1 MRSKMKPIGKI
12 TRDDYCTHSLVP
24 YLFDK
29 GHFKSK
35 QEVLND
41 CIRARHGESIRTP
54 QTLRQRTGDVLEKP
68 LIQECMKRLGI
79 DKYEDKVTQK
89 VVHPMLPLEG
99 SLDGM
104 AYPEKQTIKE
114 DKENGIHTLDSS
126 EVYLNG
132 NTPIEVKCTSI
143 YPDDVPPDW
152 LGVLQLKAAMSTPQ
166 AQAGILIILYQSTD
180 LRIYVIPKD
189 YEFEKELADKV
200 IDFNRRID
208 EEDYYTPQVTN
219 DAHIK
224 YPNANDETKIL
235 SEETSELLK
244 QHEQTKEMIASLKEV
259 NEKIQAHI
267 MDEMGNASIGRTGD
281 WIVQWKMRKYKAQPE
296 KIVPPKDAYEIRSK
310 TLTIKKND

>member
-1 MRSKMKPIGKI
+1 MKPIGKI

-79 DKYEDKVTQK
+79 DKYEDKITEK
-89 VVHPMLPLEG
+89 VVHPILPLEG

-104 AYPEKQTIKE
+104 AYPEKLTIKE

-152 LGVLQLKAAMSTPQ
+152 LGVLQLKAAMSTTQ

-267 MDEMGNASIGRTGD
+267 MDEMGNASIGRTGE

-310 TLTIKKND
+310 TLTIKKGK

>member
-1 MRSKMKPIGKI
+1 MKPIGKI

-24 YLFDK
+24 YLFDA
-29 GHFKSK
+29 GHFKTK

-79 DKYEDKVTQK
+79 DKYNDKVTEK
-89 VVHPMLPLEG
+89 VVHPILPLEG

-104 AYPEKQTIKE
+104 AYPEKLTIKE
-114 DKENGIHTLDSS
+114 DIENGIHTLDST

-132 NTPIEVKCTSI
+132 NVPIEVKCTSI

-152 LGVLQLKAAMSTPQ
+152 LGVLQLKAAMSTTQ
-166 AQAGILIILYQSTD
+166 ANAGILIILYQSTD

-189 YEFEKELADKV
+189 YEFEKQLEEKV

-208 EEDYYTPQVTN
+208 EEDYYTPQVTS
-219 DAHIK
+219 DAYIK
-224 YPNANDETKIL
+224 YPNAEDETKIL
-235 SEETSELLK
+235 TEETSELLK
-244 QHEQTKEMIASLKEV
+244 QHEQTKEMMASLKAV

-267 MDEMGNASIGRTGD
+267 MDEMGNASVGRTGE
-281 WIVQWKMRKYKAQPE
+281 WIVNWKMRKYKAQPE
-296 KIVPPKDAYEIRSK
+296 RVVPAKDAYEIRSK
-310 TLTIKKND
+310 TLTIKKGK

>member
-1 MRSKMKPIGKI
+1 MKPIGKI
-12 TRDDYCTHSLVP
+12 TRDDFCTHSLVP
-24 YLFDK
+24 YLFNA
-29 GHFKSK
+29 GHFKTK

-79 DKYEDKVTQK
+79 DKYNDKVTEK

-104 AYPEKQTIKE
+104 AYPEKLTIKE
-114 DKENGIHTLDSS
+114 DIENGIHTLDST

-132 NTPIEVKCTSI
+132 NVPIEVKCTSI

-152 LGVLQLKAAMSTPQ
+152 LGVLQLKAAMSTTQ
-166 AQAGILIILYQSTD
+166 ANAGILIILYQSTD

-189 YEFEKELADKV
+189 YEFEKQLEEKV

-208 EEDYYTPQVTN
+208 EEDYFTPQVTS
-219 DAHIK
+219 DAYIK
-224 YPNANDETKIL
+224 YPNAEDETKIL
-235 SEETSELLK
+235 PEDTLEFIK
-244 QHEQTKEMIASLKEV
+244 QLEQTNDMIKNLGAMKEKLS
-259 NEKIQAHI
+259 AHI
-267 MDEMGNASIGRTGD
+267 MDQMGNASVGRTGEYV
-281 WIVQWKMRKYKAQPE
+281 INWKMRKYKAQPE
-296 KIVPPKDAYEIRSK
+296 RVVPAKDAYEIRSK
-310 TLTIKKND
+310 TLTIKKGK

>member
-1 MRSKMKPIGKI
+1 MKPIGKI

-79 DKYEDKVTQK
+79 DKYEDKITEK

-104 AYPEKQTIKE
+104 AYPEKLTIKE

-152 LGVLQLKAAMSTPQ
+152 LGVLQLKAAMSTTQ
-166 AQAGILIILYQSTD
+166 ANAGILIILYMSTD

-267 MDEMGNASIGRTGD
+267 MDEMGNASIGRTGE

-310 TLTIKKND
+310 TLTIKKGK

>member
-1 MRSKMKPIGKI
+1 MKPIGKI
-12 TRDDYCTHSLVP
+12 TRDDFCTHSLVP
-24 YLFDK
+24 YLFNA
-29 GHFKSK
+29 GHFKTK

-79 DKYEDKVTQK
+79 DKYNDKVTEK

-104 AYPEKQTIKE
+104 AYPEKLTIKE
-114 DKENGIHTLDSS
+114 DIENGIHTLDST

-132 NTPIEVKCTSI
+132 NVPIEVKCTSI

-152 LGVLQLKAAMSTPQ
+152 LGVLQLKAAMSTTQ
-166 AQAGILIILYQSTD
+166 ANAGILIILYQSTD

-189 YEFEKELADKV
+189 YQFEKELEEKV

-208 EEDYYTPQVTN
+208 EEDYFTPQVTS
-219 DAHIK
+219 DAYIK
-224 YPNANDETKIL
+224 YPNAEDETKIL
-235 SEETSELLK
+235 PEDTLEFIK
-244 QHEQTKEMIASLKEV
+244 QLEQTNDMIKNLGAMKEKLS
-259 NEKIQAHI
+259 AHI
-267 MDEMGNASIGRTGD
+267 MDQMGNASVGRTGEYV
-281 WIVQWKMRKYKAQPE
+281 INWKMRKYKAQPE
-296 KIVPPKDAYEIRSK
+296 RVVPAKDAYEIRSK
-310 TLTIKKND
+310 TLTIKKLIS

>member
-1 MRSKMKPIGKI
+1 MKPIGKI

-79 DKYEDKVTQK
+79 DKYEDRITKK

-104 AYPEKQTIKE
+104 AYPIKLIIKE
-114 DKENGIHTLDSS
+114 DKENGIYTLNSS
-126 EVYLNG
+126 EVYLSG
-132 NTPIEVKCTSI
+132 VTPIEVKCTST
-143 YPDDVPPDW
+143 YPEDIPPDW
-152 LGVLQLKAAMSTPQ
+152 LGVLQLKAAMATTQ
-166 AQAGILIILYQSTD
+166 ASAGILIILYQSTD

-267 MDEMGNASIGRTGD
+267 MDEMGKASIGRTGD

-310 TLTIKKND
+310 TLTIKKVESK

>member
-1 MRSKMKPIGKI
+1 MKPIGKI

-24 YLFDK
+24 YLFDA
-29 GHFKSK
+29 GHFKTK

-79 DKYEDKVTQK
+79 DKYNDKVTEK

-104 AYPEKQTIKE
+104 AYPEKLTIKE
-114 DKENGIHTLDSS
+114 DIENGIHTLDST

-132 NTPIEVKCTSI
+132 NVPIEVKCTSI

-152 LGVLQLKAAMSTPQ
+152 LGVLQLKAAMSTTQ
-166 AQAGILIILYQSTD
+166 ANAGILIILYQSTD

-189 YEFEKELADKV
+189 YKFEKLLEEKV

-208 EEDYYTPQVTN
+208 EEDYYTPQVTS
-219 DAHIK
+219 DAYIK
-224 YPNANDETKIL
+224 YPNAEDETKIL
-235 SEETSELLK
+235 PEDTLEFIK
-244 QHEQTKEMIASLKEV
+244 QLEQTNDMIKNLGAMKEKLS
-259 NEKIQAHI
+259 AHI
-267 MDEMGNASIGRTGD
+267 MDQMGNASVGRTGEYV
-281 WIVQWKMRKYKAQPE
+281 INWKMRKYKAQPE
-296 KIVPPKDAYEIRSK
+296 RVVPAKDAYEIRSK
-310 TLTIKKND
+310 TLTIKKGK

>member
-1 MRSKMKPIGKI
+1 MKAIGKI
-12 TRDDYCTHSLVP
+12 TRDDFCTHSLVP

-41 CIRARHGESIRTP
+41 CIRARHRENIRTP

-79 DKYEDKVTQK
+79 DKYEDKITEK
-89 VVHPMLPLEG
+89 VVHPMLPIEG

-104 AYPEKQTIKE
+104 AYPSQLTVK
-114 DKENGIHTLDSS
+114 DDADNGIWTLDSS
-126 EVYLNG
+126 EIYLDG
-132 NTPIEVKCTSI
+132 VTPIEVKCTSI
-143 YPDDVPPDW
+143 YPEDVPPDW
-152 LGVLQLKAAMSTPQ
+152 LGVLQLKAAMSTTQ
-166 AQAGILIILYQSTD
+166 ANAGILIILYQSTD

-219 DAHIK
+219 DAYIK

-235 SEETSELLK
+235 SEDTADLLK
-244 QHEQTKEMIASLKEV
+244 QHQQTKDMIASLKAV
-259 NEKIQAHI
+259 NEKIQAQI
-267 MDEMGNASIGRTGD
+267 MDEMGNASVGRTGE
-281 WIVQWKMRKYKAQPE
+281 WIVQWKMRNYKAQPE
-296 KIVPPKDAYEIRSK
+296 KVVPAKDAYTIRSK
-310 TLTIKKND
+310 TLTIKKGK

>member
-1 MRSKMKPIGKI
+1 MKAIGKI

-79 DKYEDKVTQK
+79 DNYEDRITEKVI
-89 VVHPMLPLEG
+89 HPMLPLEG

-104 AYPEKQTIKE
+104 AYPEKLTIKE
-114 DKENGIHTLDSS
+114 DKENGIHTLDNS

-152 LGVLQLKAAMSTPQ
+152 LGVLQLKAAMSTTQ
-166 AQAGILIILYQSTD
+166 AQAGILLILFQSTD
-180 LRIYVIPKD
+180 LRTYVIPKD

-259 NEKIQAHI
+259 NEKIQAQI

-310 TLTIKKND
+310 TLTIKKSG

>member
-1 MRSKMKPIGKI
+1 MKTIGKI

-79 DKYEDKVTQK
+79 DKYEDKITEK

-104 AYPEKQTIKE
+104 AYPEKLTIKE
-114 DKENGIHTLDSS
+114 DKANGIHTLDSS
-126 EVYLNG
+126 EVYING

-152 LGVLQLKAAMSTPQ
+152 LGVLQLKAAMSTTQ

-189 YEFEKELADKV
+189 YEFEKNLSDKV

-224 YPNANDETKIL
+224 YPNANGETKIL

-267 MDEMGNASIGRTGD
+267 MDEMGNASIGRTGN

-310 TLTIKKND
+310 TLTIKKGK

>member
-1 MRSKMKPIGKI
+1 MKTIGKI

-79 DKYEDKVTQK
+79 DKYEDKITEK

-104 AYPEKQTIKE
+104 AYPEKLTIKE

-143 YPDDVPPDW
+143 YPDDLPPDW
-152 LGVLQLKAAMSTPQ
+152 LGVLQLKAAMSTTQ

-189 YEFEKELADKV
+189 YEFEKNLADKV

-259 NEKIQAHI
+259 NEKIQAQI
-267 MDEMGNASIGRTGD
+267 MDEMGNASIGRTGN

-310 TLTIKKND
+310 TLTIKKGK

>member
-1 MRSKMKPIGKI
+1 MKPIGKI

-79 DKYEDKVTQK
+79 DKYEDKITEK

-104 AYPEKQTIKE
+104 AYPEKLTIKE

-152 LGVLQLKAAMSTPQ
+152 LGVLQLKAAMSTTQ

-267 MDEMGNASIGRTGD
+267 MDEMGNASIGRTGE

-310 TLTIKKND
+310 TLTIKKNG

>member
-1 MRSKMKPIGKI
+1 MKPIGKI

-41 CIRARHGESIRTP
+41 CIRARQGESIRTP

-79 DKYEDKVTQK
+79 DKYEDKITEK

-104 AYPEKQTIKE
+104 AYPDKLTIKE
-114 DKENGIHTLDSS
+114 DKENGIYTLDSS
-126 EVYLNG
+126 EVYING

-143 YPDDVPPDW
+143 YPEDVPPDW
-152 LGVLQLKAAMSTPQ
+152 LGVLQLKAAMATTQ
-166 AQAGILIILYQSTD
+166 ASAGILVILYQSTD
-180 LRIYVIPKD
+180 LRTYVIPKD
-189 YEFEKELADKV
+189 YEFEKNLADKV

-259 NEKIQAHI
+259 NEKIQAQI
-267 MDEMGNASIGRTGD
+267 MDEMGNASIGRIGN

-310 TLTIKKND
+310 TLTIKKGK

>member
-1 MRSKMKPIGKI
+1 MKAIGKI
-12 TRDDYCTHSLVP
+12 TRDDFCTHSLVP
-24 YLFDK
+24 YLFDA

-79 DKYEDKVTQK
+79 DKYEDRVTEKVI
-89 VVHPMLPLEG
+89 HPLLPLEG

-104 AYPEKQTIKE
+104 AYPSQLTVKE
-114 DKENGIHTLDSS
+114 DADNGIWTLDSS
-126 EVYLNG
+126 EVYLDG
-132 NTPIEVKCTSI
+132 ITPIEVKCTSI
-143 YPDDVPPDW
+143 YPEEIPPDW
-152 LGVLQLKAAMSTPQ
+152 LGVLQLKAAMSTTQ
-166 AQAGILIILYQSTD
+166 ADAGILIILYQSTD

-235 SEETSELLK
+235 SEETSELIK
-244 QHEQTKEMIASLKEV
+244 QHEQTKEMITSLKAV
-259 NEKIQAHI
+259 NEKIQAQI
-267 MDEMGNASIGRTGD
+267 MDEMGNASVGSTGE
-281 WIVQWKMRKYKAQPE
+281 WIVQWKMRNYKAQPE
-296 KIVPPKDAYEIRSK
+296 KVVPAKDAYTIRSK
-310 TLTIKKND
+310 TLTIKKGK

>member
-1 MRSKMKPIGKI
+1 MKPIGKI

-79 DKYEDKVTQK
+79 DKYEDKITEK

-104 AYPEKQTIKE
+104 AYPKKLTIKE
-114 DKENGIHTLDSS
+114 DKENGIYTLDSS

-152 LGVLQLKAAMSTPQ
+152 LGVLQLKAAMSTTQ

-208 EEDYYTPQVTN
+208 EEDYYTPQVTS

-310 TLTIKKND
+310 TLTIKKGK

>member
-1 MRSKMKPIGKI
+1 MKPIGKI
-12 TRDDYCTHSLVP
+12 TRDDFCTHSLVP
-24 YLFDK
+24 YLFDA
-29 GHFKSK
+29 GHFKTK

-79 DKYEDKVTQK
+79 DKYNDKVTEK

-104 AYPEKQTIKE
+104 AYPEKLTIKE
-114 DKENGIHTLDSS
+114 DIENGIHTLDST

-132 NTPIEVKCTSI
+132 NVPIEVKCTSI

-152 LGVLQLKAAMSTPQ
+152 LGVLQLKAAMSTTQ
-166 AQAGILIILYQSTD
+166 ANAGILIILYQSTD

-189 YEFEKELADKV
+189 YQFEKELEEKV

-208 EEDYYTPQVTN
+208 EEDYFTPQVTS
-219 DAHIK
+219 DAYIK
-224 YPNANDETKIL
+224 YPNAEDETKIL
-235 SEETSELLK
+235 PEDTLEFIK
-244 QHEQTKEMIASLKEV
+244 QLEQTNDMIKNLGAMKEKLS
-259 NEKIQAHI
+259 AHI
-267 MDEMGNASIGRTGD
+267 MDQMGNASVGRTGEYV
-281 WIVQWKMRKYKAQPE
+281 INWKMRKYKAQPE
-296 KIVPPKDAYEIRSK
+296 RVVPAKDAYEIRSK
-310 TLTIKKND
+310 TLTIKKGK

>member
-1 MRSKMKPIGKI
+1 MKPIGKI
-12 TRDDYCTHSLVP
+12 TRDDFCTHSLVP
-24 YLFDK
+24 YLFDA
-29 GHFKSK
+29 GHFKTK

-79 DKYEDKVTQK
+79 DKYNDKVTEK

-104 AYPEKQTIKE
+104 AHPEKLTIKE
-114 DKENGIHTLDSS
+114 DIENGIHTLDST

-132 NTPIEVKCTSI
+132 DVPIEVKCTSI

-152 LGVLQLKAAMSTPQ
+152 LGVLQLKAAMSTTQ
-166 AQAGILIILYQSTD
+166 ANAGILIILYQSTD

-189 YEFEKELADKV
+189 YEFEKQLEEKV

-208 EEDYYTPQVTN
+208 EEDYYTPQVTS
-219 DAHIK
+219 DAYIK
-224 YPNANDETKIL
+224 YPNAEDETKIL
-235 SEETSELLK
+235 PEDTLEFIK
-244 QHEQTKEMIASLKEV
+244 QLEQTNDMIKNLGAMKEKLS
-259 NEKIQAHI
+259 AHI
-267 MDEMGNASIGRTGD
+267 MDQMGNASVGRTGEYV
-281 WIVQWKMRKYKAQPE
+281 INWKMRKYKAQPE
-296 KIVPPKDAYEIRSK
+296 RVVPAKDAYEIRSK
-310 TLTIKKND
+310 TLTIKKLIS

>member
-1 MRSKMKPIGKI
+1 MIPIGKI

-24 YLFDK
+24 YLFDA

-79 DKYEDKVTQK
+79 DKYEDKVTEK

-104 AYPEKQTIKE
+104 AYPEKLTIKE

-152 LGVLQLKAAMSTPQ
+152 LGVLQLKAAMSTTQ

-267 MDEMGNASIGRTGD
+267 MDEMGNASIGRTGN

>member
-1 MRSKMKPIGKI
+1 MKAIGKI

-79 DKYEDKVTQK
+79 DNYEDRITEKVI
-89 VVHPMLPLEG
+89 HPMLPLEG

-104 AYPEKQTIKE
+104 AYPEKLTIKE

-143 YPDDVPPDW
+143 YPEDVPPDW
-152 LGVLQLKAAMSTPQ
+152 LGVLQLKAAMSTTQ
-166 AQAGILIILYQSTD
+166 AQAGILLILFQSTD
-180 LRIYVIPKD
+180 LRTYVIPKD

-259 NEKIQAHI
+259 NEKIQAQI
-267 MDEMGNASIGRTGD
+267 MDEMGNASIGRIGD

-310 TLTIKKND
+310 KLTIKKTN

>member
-1 MRSKMKPIGKI
+1 MKPIGKI

-41 CIRARHGESIRTP
+41 CIRARHGENIRTP

-104 AYPEKQTIKE
+104 AYPEKLTIKE

-143 YPDDVPPDW
+143 YPEDVPPDW
-152 LGVLQLKAAMSTPQ
+152 LGVLQLKAAMSTTQ

-180 LRIYVIPKD
+180 LRIYVMPKD
-189 YEFEKELADKV
+189 YEFEKNLSDKV

-259 NEKIQAHI
+259 NEKIQAQI
-267 MDEMGNASIGRTGD
+267 MDEMGNASIGRIGN

-310 TLTIKKND
+310 TLTIKKGK